1 MASIVKSLR
10 LLADET
16 RLRLLL
22 LLREEELSVL
32 EIQEILGMG
41 QSRISSHLAQLR
53 GAGLVRDRR
62 AGKNIYYALEA
73 DTSLGAELDRLLE
86 VASGEVS
93 QARADGRA
101 LEVLRRKRA
110 DRSREYFDRMAGKFG
125 RTYCPGRTW
134 EGVARMLLSLVP
146 PMVIADLGAG
156 EGHLSQ
162 LLAKRAR
169 RVIAVDNSERMVEY
183 GAALARENGMTNLEY
198 RLGEMEAPP
207 VEDESVDLALLS
219 QALHHAGNPG
229 RALAGAY
236 RIVRPGGRVAVLDLL
251 AHQFEQAR
259 ELYADTWLGFTE
271 AALVGF
277 LEEAGF
283 EQVEV
288 SVVSR
293 DDQNPAFQ
301 TVYATGVKPE
311 RGGG

>member
-22 LLREEELSVL
+22 LLQQEELSVV

-53 GAGLVRDRR
+53 GAEMVRDRR
-62 AGKNIYYALEA
+62 AGKNIYYVLDGDPLAGELGSVLTAAAREIPEA
-73 DTSLGAELDRLLE
+73 KDDA
-86 VASGEVS
+86 
-93 QARADGRA
+93 RA

-110 DRSREYFDRMAGKFG
+110 DRSREYFDRMAGRFG
-125 RTYCPGRTW
+125 RDYVPGRTW
-134 EGVARMLLSLVP
+134 EGVARMLLALVP
-146 PMVIADLGAG
+146 SLVIADLGAG

-162 LLAKRAR
+162 LMAKGAR
-169 RVIAVDNSERMVEY
+169 RVIAIDNSEKMVEY
-183 GAALARENGMTNLEY
+183 GSVLARDNGITNLEY
-198 RLGEMEAPP
+198 RLGDIETPP
-207 VEDESVDLALLS
+207 IEDNSVDLALFS
-219 QALHHAGNPG
+219 QALHHAGNPA
-229 RALAGAY
+229 RAILGAF

-259 ELYADTWLGFTE
+259 ELYADMWLGFTE

-283 EQVEV
+283 EGVEV
-288 SVVSR
+288 GVVSR
-293 DDQNPAFQ
+293 DEQNPALQ
-301 TVYATGVKPE
+301 TVFATGMKPA
-311 RGGG
+311 